1 MRFISLALN
10 VSKHSITATLS
21 FAGSDD
27 EMLMLSARSMV
38 VLMGNGLLIIASLF
52 IRHKIFVAS
61 LFIHY
66 FWLLH
71 KLLLYLHIN
80 FCCGRVS
87 SQLEYMNHRDKNKP
101 YGGILYTGDTAFFIL
116 YSDSIFLCDPRQ
128 HASISMVLLLF
139 DHLSPVF
146 CILSRQHQYPLYGIL
161 YP

>member
-71 KLLLYLHIN
+71 KLLYLHIN

-139 DHLSPVF
+139 DHLSPVS
-146 CILSRQHQYPLYGIL
+146 CILSRLHQCPLYGIL